1 MFRAGRKANEL
12 GHPVLL
18 DPVGAGA
25 SALRTDT
32 AAGAHAGTE
41 AERDSAEIF
50 SEIKTLAKRERPLR
64 KAWTRMRPML

>member
-32 AAGAHAGTE
+32 ALGLMRELKLSVIRGN
-41 AERDSAEIF
+41 I
-50 SEIKTLAKRERPLR
+50 SEIKTLAKGAALR
-64 KAWTRMRPML
+64 KVWTRMRPTL